1 MKFAG
6 VDISTAS
13 IDIVLLDETTDEAD
27 YHRFAL
33 KIGPGDY
40 HESAR
45 RIPQILPARGAWRDM
60 GVILIAIELPMTAH
74 GHGGFQ
80 AAVPQ
85 AVIRG
90 ALLACLPKHDDVPVA
105 LMPAHLWKK
114 WSLGGGFPGQGQAK
128 KPAVAA
134 WVKHRWPNRTTADQ
148 NALDAYCIAYAARAI
163 HRQETE
169 GFMESV
175 A

>member
-1 MKFAG
+1 MKFVG
-6 VDISTAS
+6 IDVSTSS
-13 IDIVLLDETTDEAD
+13 IDVVFLDENTDDAD
-27 YHRFAL
+27 FHRFAL

-60 GVILIAIELPMTAH
+60 GAVLIAIELPMTAP

-114 WSLGGGFPGQGQAK
+114 WSLGGGFPGKGQAK
-128 KPAVAA
+128 KPEIAEWAKA
-134 WVKHRWPNRTTADQ
+134 TWTNRSTSDQ
-148 NALDAYCIAYAARAI
+148 NLLDAFCIAYAARRLHSHAP
-163 HRQETE
+163 ELLK
-169 GFMESV
+169 
-175 A
+175 AAA